1 MPIEIFEESEFL
13 EKAKN
18 ADSCRVK
25 RSGEVVLLKLRS
37 KKYLYVYK
45 TTPSKAD
52 ILTTKINIEIIEL

>member
-13 EKAKN
+13 EKAKT

-52 ILTTKINIEIIEL
+52 ILTSKINLEIIEL